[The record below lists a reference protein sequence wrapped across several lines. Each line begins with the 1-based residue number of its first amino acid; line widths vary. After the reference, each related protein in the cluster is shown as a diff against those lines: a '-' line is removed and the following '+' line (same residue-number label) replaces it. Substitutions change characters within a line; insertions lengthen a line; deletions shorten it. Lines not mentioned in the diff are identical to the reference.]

1 MTRRRNLIAVVLLA
15 ATLAVATVTP
25 WLIYCLY
32 LRLLDLGHSELVKG
46 LLEIVEK
53 GLPTLPP

>member
-1 MTRRRNLIAVVLLA
+1 MH
-15 ATLAVATVTP
+15 ATVRPDFTWSVP
-25 WLIYCLY
+25 PLNNDVSPSAGDYSLY